1 MKVAI
6 ISFARLDG
14 AKMGKNLSGVKSDEV
29 RRISISYPAAA
40 DCPIHPKMGALSI
53 PGQVA
58 TIHCDYI
65 TRLVSRNVTA
75 GS

>member
-29 RRISISYPAAA
+29 RRISIFYPAAA
-40 DCPIHPKMGALSI
+40 DCPIHPKMRALSI

-58 TIHCDYI
+58 TIHCDQVATI
-65 TRLVSRNVTA
+65 VII
-75 GS
+75 